1 MFHYDTTIGYA
12 ERVSTDTVHIYGD
25 ARTGDGIFTLGEEEI
40 QFRIDPEPTCDVID
54 GIDCKGYRQRTGPM
68 IFYDLEEEDGTSL
81 EDDLIVTW
89 ELAVLIYTSGET
101 VEIIG
106 DATESQWEKWE
117 TRIERYNGVYERSG
131 VHIRYEL
138 VELKQASYW
147 GLADLRYLRKGL
159 DVDVLLAH
167 GVSYPD
173 TCGVATVTVNFRQG
187 FPPASMSRCDDYTDL
202 HEIGHSVGLAHGPEN
217 QFNEA
222 SGYIFPD
229 FGHGWNDIC
238 GGKDDLMSYG
248 YEGVFHT
255 NERLFCNEVFIK
267 SLIEDDAG
275 NRQFTDTA
283 YHLNRVRY
291 EVSLIH
297 DENEYVEEEDGI
309 TALDFIKV
317 EAEYIEIEVI
327 D

>member
-1 MFHYDTTIGYA
+1 
-12 ERVSTDTVHIYGD
+12 
-25 ARTGDGIFTLGEEEI
+25 
-40 QFRIDPEPTCDVID
+40 
-54 GIDCKGYRQRTGPM
+54 
-68 IFYDLEEEDGTSL
+68 
-81 EDDLIVTW
+81 
-89 ELAVLIYTSGET
+89 
-101 VEIIG
+101 
-106 DATESQWEKWE
+106 
-117 TRIERYNGVYERSG
+117 
-131 VHIRYEL
+131 
-138 VELKQASYW
+138 
-147 GLADLRYLRKGL
+147 
-159 DVDVLLAH
+159 
-167 GVSYPD
+167 
-173 TCGVATVTVNFRQG
+173 
-187 FPPASMSRCDDYTDL
+187 MSRCDDYTDL

-255 NERLFCNEVFIK
+255 NERRFCSDVFPNT
-267 SLIEDDAG
+267 LIEGDAG

-291 EVSLIH
+291 NVSLIH
-297 DENEYVEEEDGI
+297 DENKYVEEEDGV
-309 TALDFIKV
+309 TALNFIKV